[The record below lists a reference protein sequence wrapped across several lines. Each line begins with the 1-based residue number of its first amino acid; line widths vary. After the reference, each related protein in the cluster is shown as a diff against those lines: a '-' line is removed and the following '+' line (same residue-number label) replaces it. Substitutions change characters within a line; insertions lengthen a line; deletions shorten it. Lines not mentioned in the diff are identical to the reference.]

1 MFRYIIIVLII
12 SFMSIAHSR
21 EKIVLTSFYPIHIAT
36 MNVAAGVPNLK
47 VLSLTKPFVGCL
59 HDYQL
64 TPKDMTI
71 LSKADFFVIN
81 GAGMESFLDKVL
93 KSQKNLKIIEAS
105 KDIALLKDES
115 SPEGNPHVWL
125 SIPLAMTQVRN
136 IAKRLG
142 EEIPESRVMFE
153 KNANDYIEKLTALD
167 KEFKIESS
175 KLKSRS
181 FVTFHEAFPYFAHE
195 YNLTI
200 ASVIEREP
208 GTEPTSREMANI
220 IKKLKASPVKVIFA
234 EPQYSP
240 KSAQMIAKESGAKV
254 FSLDPIVTGEYSK
267 DAYLKAMKSNLET
280 LKKALN

>member
-1 MFRYIIIVLII
+1 MFRYIIIILTM
-12 SFMSIAHSR
+12 SLMSIAHSR

-36 MNVAAGVPNLK
+36 MNVVAGAPNLK

-64 TPKDMTI
+64 TPKDMIT

-81 GAGMESFLDKVL
+81 GAGMESFLGKVL
-93 KSQKNLKIIEAS
+93 QSQKNLKVIEAS
-105 KDIALLKDES
+105 KDITLLKDES
-115 SPEGNPHVWL
+115 SAEGNPHVWL
-125 SIPLAMTQVRN
+125 SIPLAIIQVKN

-142 EEIPESRVMFE
+142 EEIPESRLLFE
-153 KNANDYIEKLTALD
+153 KNAKEYIEKLNALD
-167 KEFKIESS
+167 NEFKAEIP
-175 KLKSRS
+175 KFRSRS

-200 ASVIEREP
+200 TSVIEREP
-208 GTEPTSREMANI
+208 GTEPTSREMADI

-267 DAYLKAMKSNLET
+267 DAYLKAMKINLEM
-280 LKKALN
+280 LKKSLN